1 MGTIIFYNRNYI
13 SWLGIK
19 PQSVVNFEFLQRSM
33 FWNYGNFRY
42 WTKHNTLMRAFVLFH
57 CFISCW
63 FVQFLLHVKKEI
75 FEEKIALVVI
85 KTRSYLNLLPHI
97 IIITIFVFGFRVWL
111 LLENF
116 ELSRSHEIVIQPNK
130 IWFLF
135 NGYLRTSFFFLP
147 SGNCPSVYISTK
159 PKNSFYRSII
169 TTNWILIYNFRDIC
183 HFH

>member
-1 MGTIIFYNRNYI
+1 MRLFYFIVLLICSIF
-13 SWLGIK
+13 
-19 PQSVVNFEFLQRSM
+19 VACE
-33 FWNYGNFRY
+33 
-42 WTKHNTLMRAFVLFH
+42 
-57 CFISCW
+57 
-63 FVQFLLHVKKEI
+63 KEN

-130 IWFLF
+130 IWFSF

-147 SGNCPSVYISTK
+147 SGNCPSVCISTK
-159 PKNSFYRSII
+159 LKNSFYRSII
-169 TTNWILIYNFRDIC
+169 TTNWILIYNIIDI
-183 HFH
+183 FHYH